1 MISSSSTIEFLIL
14 QISVAFSPGLIIAL
28 IVNESVQ
35 KSRKNGLQVAA
46 GAASGAIFIT
56 LITATVV
63 AFVFNLIPGILTTI
77 YIVGIIYII
86 YKGIKTI
93 RAAIETDAPEIAL
106 ETVTNV
112 AKKLDG
118 TYAPEIAS
126 ESFKAGMKLNLLN
139 PKMWVFYLSVLP
151 IFVESESNIFQSLIY
166 LGTLT
171 IGVNL
176 IADITYAF
184 LSSYFFGS
192 SSLKSKKLI
201 NNVSGFC
208 LILIGAYLF
217 FSRFF

>member
-93 RAAIETDAPEIAL
+93 RAEIETD
-106 ETVTNV
+106 
-112 AKKLDG
+112 
-118 TYAPEIAS
+118 APEIAS

-171 IGVNL
+171 IGVNF
-176 IADITYAF
+176 IADITYAV